1 MGIRQPIQNEAG
13 VAPGEI
19 PVKGPMSPGG
29 LPAIEGILHNGL
41 LVGHLI
47 LKNPVGIQ
55 ALHIARI
62 RRGGVTRTIHE
73 MNSKNQGLLLLMVRL
88 RLVKKLRLGFLG

>member
-1 MGIRQPIQNEAG
+1 MGIKQLIQKEAG
-13 VAPGEI
+13 VVPWEI

-29 LPAIEGILHNGL
+29 IPGIEGILQNGL
-41 LVGHLI
+41 PVVHLN

-55 ALHIARI
+55 ALHLTGI
-62 RRGGVTRTIHE
+62 RGGDITRTIHE
-73 MNSKNQGLLLLMVRL
+73 MNSKRQGLLLLMVRS